1 MHLVLLGLNHK
12 TASVAI
18 RERLYFSEQILNK
31 AYETLMSFASVKGC
45 VILSTCNRI
54 EIYMASPNIEACFV
68 DAQDFIE
75 QFHGVNRDYY
85 LPVMYRK
92 HCEEAVSHLY
102 KVAASLDSMVVGEY
116 QIQGQIRDAYTFA
129 SEHAYAN
136 NLIHK
141 IFQSAIQVGKAVR
154 SETEIGKGAVSI
166 ASVAV
171 DLVHELMNNRPS
183 FTLLIVGAGKMA
195 NLAVQNL
202 SQSGKCKV
210 LVCNRTDEKAL
221 ELSQKFDASVVAYEN
236 RIDAVCAS
244 DVIIVST
251 SADEYIIDK
260 EQLQEA
266 YLALK
271 NKTHY
276 FIDLSIP
283 RNIDPSIYELDSV
296 VLYSIDD
303 LQNVISSNIEKR
315 SSEIERAEQ
324 IIATI
329 AKDYYEWYAKQEI
342 MPVMQH
348 IKHELE
354 VIKSRTIDA
363 NKSALSDFNEQQQ
376 KAVITILDNYS
387 EKLIKAIMKN
397 MTNVA
402 GNEELR
408 RMAQS
413 LKNSLSVDEE

>member
-1 MHLVLLGLNHK
+1 
-12 TASVAI
+12 
-18 RERLYFSEQILNK
+18 
-31 AYETLMSFASVKGC
+31 
-45 VILSTCNRI
+45 
-54 EIYMASPNIEACFV
+54 
-68 DAQDFIE
+68 
-75 QFHGVNRDYY
+75 
-85 LPVMYRK
+85 
-92 HCEEAVSHLY
+92 
-102 KVAASLDSMVVGEY
+102 
-116 QIQGQIRDAYTFA
+116 
-129 SEHAYAN
+129 
-136 NLIHK
+136 
-141 IFQSAIQVGKAVR
+141 
-154 SETEIGKGAVSI
+154 
-166 ASVAV
+166 
-171 DLVHELMNNRPS
+171 
-183 FTLLIVGAGKMA
+183 MA

-283 RNIDPSIYELDSV
+283 RNIDPSIYELDRV

-315 SSEIERAEQ
+315 SSEIDRAEQ
-324 IIATI
+324 IIASI
-329 AKDYYEWYAKQEI
+329 AHDYYEWYAKQEI
-342 MPVMQH
+342 MPIMQH
-348 IKHELE
+348 IKHELD

-376 KAVITILDNYS
+376 KAVVTILDNYS

-402 GNEELR
+402 GKEELR
-408 RMAQS
+408 RMVQS